1 LDDSEK
7 WVGLEFEET
16 TGEGNR
22 GRMMEKGNCQEA
34 LSTDPV
40 SSWKH
45 QSVLIL
51 NQTSGPCAGKCDAL
65 FGLLQRSL
73 AVRCREEPC
82 SHYFPDRVSS
92 VPDLILLRLSG
103 DAPAQKLVRSCKE
116 KWPAVSILALL
127 CARWD
132 KLIPAASSVLINF
145 DDFLTCPF
153 QDSELLLRANRL
165 LQTRQ
170 VARGTLRATEV
181 RENLHF
187 ESLVGNSENFL
198 KAVEKVPPLALSRVT
213 VLISGETGTG
223 KELFARAIHYQSP
236 RHGKPFIPVNCG
248 ALPDHLFENELFG
261 HVKGAFT
268 DASSAEKGLIAEAEG
283 GTLFLD
289 EVDALSHAGQVKLLR
304 FLQDGEYRPVGSA
317 RTVIADVRV
326 IAATNTD
333 LMKRV
338 ESKIFRDDLYY
349 RLNFLSLAIPALRER
364 IEDVVPLAAHFL
376 DRYAKQDGREARIFS
391 FGALEKLMAYSWP
404 GNIRELESVI
414 TRSLTFSG
422 ATTLEPD
429 DIELPSVN
437 DEAISRAR
445 SLRDAKSR
453 TVQAFERG
461 YLAKLLA
468 KYQGN
473 VTHAAKAAG
482 KERRTFQRLLRKH
495 NLSRHSFTS

>member
-1 LDDSEK
+1 
-7 WVGLEFEET
+7 
-16 TGEGNR
+16 
-22 GRMMEKGNCQEA
+22 MEKGNWQGT
-34 LSTDPV
+34 LSTEPV
-40 SSWKH
+40 SSCKL

-51 NQTSGPCAGKCDAL
+51 NRTSVPCTGKCDAL
-65 FGLLQRSL
+65 LGLLETSL
-73 AVRCREEPC
+73 AVRCWEEQ
-82 SHYFPDRVSS
+82 YDNDFPERVASI
-92 VPDLILLRLSG
+92 PDLILLRISG
-103 DAPAQKLVRSCKE
+103 DAPVQALVRSCKE
-116 KWPAVSILALL
+116 KWPGGSILALL
-127 CARWD
+127 CAKWD
-132 KLIPAASSVLINF
+132 KLSPAASSLLTNF
-145 DDFLTCPF
+145 DDFLSCPF
-153 QDSELLLRANRL
+153 QDSELLLRVDRL
-165 LQTRQ
+165 LQTKRPTH
-170 VARGTLRATEV
+170 GSLDI
-181 RENLHF
+181 RERKGDLHF
-187 ESLVGNSENFL
+187 DSLVGRSQSLLN
-198 KAVEKVPPLALSRVT
+198 AIEKVPPLARSKVA

-289 EVDALSHAGQVKLLR
+289 EVDALSQTGQVKLLR

-317 RTVIADVRV
+317 RMVIADVRI

-333 LMKRV
+333 LIKRV
-338 ESKIFRDDLYY
+338 ESKLFRDDLYY

-364 IEDVVPLAAHFL
+364 IEDVVPLTAHLL
-376 DRYAKQDGREARIFS
+376 DRYVKQAGQEPRALSSR
-391 FGALEKLMAYSWP
+391 ALEKLMAYSWP

-414 TRSLTFSG
+414 AKSLIFSG
-422 ATTLEPD
+422 SPTLEPN
-429 DIELPSVN
+429 DIELPSIN
-437 DEAISRAR
+437 DEVSFRAR

-453 TVQAFERG
+453 TVEAFERG

-468 KYQGN
+468 QYQGN

-495 NLSRHSFTS
+495 KLSRHSFIS

>member
-1 LDDSEK
+1 
-7 WVGLEFEET
+7 
-16 TGEGNR
+16 
-22 GRMMEKGNCQEA
+22 MEKGNWQGA

-51 NQTSGPCAGKCDAL
+51 NQTSGPCAAGKCDAL
-65 FGLLQRSL
+65 LGLLQRSF
-73 AVRCREEPC
+73 AARCREEQC
-82 SHYFPDRVSS
+82 SNHFPDRVSS

-103 DAPAQKLVRSCKE
+103 DAPAQALVKSCKE

-132 KLIPAASSVLINF
+132 KLIPDASSVLTNF
-145 DDFLTCPF
+145 DDFLSCPF
-153 QDSELLLRANRL
+153 QDSELLLRVNRL
-165 LQTRQ
+165 LQTKR
-170 VARGTLRATEV
+170 ATKGSLRATGIK
-181 RENLHF
+181 ENLRL
-187 ESLVGNSENFL
+187 ESLVGESEKFL
-198 KAVEKVPPLALSRVT
+198 RAVEKISPLALSRAT

-223 KELFARAIHYQSP
+223 KELFARAIHYQGP
-236 RHGKPFIPVNCG
+236 RRGKPFIPVNCG

-268 DASSAEKGLIAEAEG
+268 DAFSAEKGLIAEAGG

-317 RTVIADVRV
+317 RTVITDVRV

-338 ESKIFRDDLYY
+338 ESKLFRDDLYY

-376 DRYAKQDGREARIFS
+376 DRYAKQDGQESRVLSSR
-391 FGALEKLMAYSWP
+391 ALEKLMAYWWP

-414 TRSLTFSG
+414 TRS
-422 ATTLEPD
+422 AY
-429 DIELPSVN
+429 
-437 DEAISRAR
+437 
-445 SLRDAKSR
+445 
-453 TVQAFERG
+453 VQWCAD
-461 YLAKLLA
+461 
-468 KYQGN
+468 
-473 VTHAAKAAG
+473 
-482 KERRTFQRLLRKH
+482 
-495 NLSRHSFTS
+495 S